1 MAHRLSTIKTADK
14 IAGFQEGVIVE
25 NGTHEQLMEKKGVY
39 YTLVT
44 NQVGLY
50 AVNHILEQIS
60 TTIYSGVL
68 IPLLSPPENLRRFKS
83 KYISV
88 FCIHTLKI
96 FYIKYS
102 YS

>member
-50 AVNHILEQIS
+50 AVNQILEEIS
-60 TTIYSGVL
+60 TTIYSGLL
-68 IPLLSPPENLRRFKS
+68 ISSFLHPP
-83 KYISV
+83 
-88 FCIHTLKI
+88 KI
-96 FYIKYS
+96 
-102 YS
+102 

>member
-50 AVNHILEQIS
+50 AVNQILEKFQLLFIVVFLIS
-60 TTIYSGVL
+60 SFL
-68 IPLLSPPENLRRFKS
+68 HPP
-83 KYISV
+83 
-88 FCIHTLKI
+88 KI
-96 FYIKYS
+96 
-102 YS
+102 